1 MFAAQPDV
9 IFCFMYRF
17 LLFAGILLL
26 MQACTPSAPD
36 VDERPREMR
45 GVWLTNVDSEVL
57 FDKESIVE
65 AMDYLA
71 DRGFNLVFPVVW
83 NKGYTLY
90 PSQVMVDYF
99 GEEYRIDPLF
109 ARQGRDPLA
118 ELIVEAHRRGMEVMP
133 WFEFGF
139 ASSFEENGGHLLAM
153 KPHWAARD
161 SSGALLKKNGFEWM
175 NAIHPEVQD
184 FMLAL
189 IAEVIENYDV
199 DGIQGDDRLP
209 AMPSEGGYSEFTAAL
224 YEQETGQLPP
234 PYSREPAFLQWKSDK
249 LSDFGG
255 RLYELIKSHDPEL
268 IVSLSPSVYDWSK
281 LEYLQDSPEW
291 IRRGQVDILHP
302 QAYRY
307 EIERY
312 LTTVREVAVYSGYLP
327 MEDGTYYVNRGNV
340 QVSPGVLIKSG
351 PRYNGPEYVLEAMR
365 YHRELGLDGEIFFFY
380 EGLHH
385 ANQYLADSLHKYFYY
400 EPAVQPYRVNPDWR
414 FPGLQFDSPGDEEII
429 PQTATYSVLIHLPF
443 GSGYEGPASVQLRIN
458 GTDRRLSHSLFSAGG
473 GWNRIA
479 SVSLNA
485 GDKVQFSETGGIS
498 ASRVM
503 LLVDRRV
510 SVR

>member
-1 MFAAQPDV
+1 MKPIVFLVAA
-9 IFCFMYRF
+9 M
-17 LLFAGILLL
+17 LLL
-26 MQACTPSAPD
+26 QACSPSTPQTD
-36 VDERPREMR
+36 DRLREMR

-71 DRGFNLVFPVVW
+71 DRGFNLIFPVVW

-90 PSQVMVDYF
+90 PSQVMADYF

-139 ASSFEENGGHLLAM
+139 ASSFEENGGHLIAM

-189 IAEVIENYDV
+189 IREVIENYDV
-199 DGIQGDDRLP
+199 DGVQGDDRLP

-224 YEQETGQLPP
+224 YEQETGMAPP
-234 PYSREPAFLQWKSDK
+234 PFSREPEFLQWKSDK

-255 RLYELIKSHDPEL
+255 RLFRLIKDYDPEL

-312 LTTVREVAVYSGYLP
+312 LTTVDDVAMYSGYMPLP
-327 MEDGTYYVNRGNV
+327 DSSFYVDRNNV
-340 QVSPGVLIKSG
+340 LVSPGVLIKSG
-351 PRYNGPEYVLEAMR
+351 PRYNGPEYVLEALR
-365 YHRELGLDGEIFFFY
+365 YHRELGLHGEIYFFY

-385 ANQYLADSLHKYFYY
+385 ANQYLADSLYKYFYH
-400 EPAVQPYRVNPDWR
+400 EPAVQPYRQNPDWR
-414 FPGLQFDSPGDEEII
+414 FPGLILDAAAREVTV
-429 PQTATYSVLIHLPF
+429 PQSATYSVLVHLPF
-443 GSGYEGPASVQLRIN
+443 GSGYEGPASVQLRVN
-458 GTDRRLSHSLFSAGG
+458 GTERRLSHSLFSAGG
-473 GWNRIA
+473 GWSRLA
-479 SVSLNA
+479 SVSLNS
-485 GDKVQFSETGGIS
+485 GDTVLFSESGGLTADRI
-498 ASRVM
+498 M
-503 LLVDRRV
+503 LLVDRRRD
-510 SVR
+510 SR